1 MYHDRY
7 FEIQR
12 LLDEVLG
19 TEDGDGAG
27 EGIAADV
34 ALALTRAQQRGAVKA
49 LRAEAAR
56 GMEAI
61 ENAAKLNTPNRDFA
75 LALMRGL
82 AQELQH
88 RADLIESGE
97 ATP

>member
-1 MYHDRY
+1 MYRDRY

-12 LLDEVLG
+12 CYWMRSSAPRTATAQVRG
-19 TEDGDGAG
+19 SPR
-27 EGIAADV
+27 IV

-61 ENAAKLNTPNRDFA
+61 EAAKLNTPIGDFA
-75 LALMRGL
+75 PRSCGL
-82 AQELQH
+82 PHELQH

-97 ATP
+97 VTP